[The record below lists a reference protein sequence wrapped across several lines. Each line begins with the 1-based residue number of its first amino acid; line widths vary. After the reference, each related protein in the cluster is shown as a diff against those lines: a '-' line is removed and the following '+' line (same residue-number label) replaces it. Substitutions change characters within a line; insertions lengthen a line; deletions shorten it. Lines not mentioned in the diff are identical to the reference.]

1 MSSLLEKLSKGIEMI
16 VPADG
21 LAEKLKEAETENR
34 PLIVKLGMDP
44 TAPDLHLGHAVVLK
58 KIREFQEAGHEI
70 HLIVGDFTAQIGD
83 PTGRNTTRPPLTAE
97 EVKINAQTYIDQ
109 LHKVVGDERLTIHFN
124 NDWLGKMTFS
134 DVIKLLSRATLAQMM
149 QREDFNNRYTN
160 NIPIAL
166 HELLYPMLQG
176 YDSVEINS
184 DIEFGGRDQLFNNLV
199 GKSLQESFGKKN
211 GQVVLCMPLLRGLD
225 GVMKMSKS
233 KNNYIGLTEPAN
245 DMYGK
250 TMSIPDDLLE
260 EWIQL
265 TTDFDDETK
274 VNMIADL
281 KNGKTNPMDIKK
293 KVAFNIVKQYHD
305 EKAAQEAEAF
315 FYKQVQQKGFDSKTF
330 EPVCIQ
336 SLQIGSDGTPKLLD
350 VCFALNPKES
360 KSALRR
366 LIESGAVCI
375 NGDKVTDCNQ
385 SCCLVPG
392 TKIKMGKRHFFE
404 LTEK

>member
-1 MSSLLEKLSKGIEMI
+1 MSSQLEKLSKGIEMI
-16 VPADG
+16 VPVNG
-21 LAEKLKEAETENR
+21 LAEKLKEAETEKR
-34 PLIVKLGMDP
+34 PLIIKLGMDP

-97 EVKINAQTYIDQ
+97 EVKINAQTYIEQ
-109 LHKVVGDERLTIHFN
+109 LHKVVGTERLTIHFN

-149 QREDFNNRYTN
+149 QREDFNTRYTN

-199 GKSLQESFGKKN
+199 GKNLQESFGKKN

-265 TTDFDDETK
+265 TTDFDEETK

-305 EKAAQEAEAF
+305 EKAAQEAENF

-330 EPVCIQ
+330 EPVCI
-336 SLQIGSDGTPKLLD
+336 SNLSFEINSSVKLLD
-350 VCFALNPKES
+350 LCATLIPTES
-360 KSALRR
+360 KSSLRR
-366 LIESGAVCI
+366 LIESGAVSVNSDKCTDTNQLISI
-375 NGDKVTDCNQ
+375 N
-385 SCCLVPG
+385 SG
-392 TKIKMGKRHFFE
+392 TKIKIGKRHFFE
-404 LTEK
+404 LKE